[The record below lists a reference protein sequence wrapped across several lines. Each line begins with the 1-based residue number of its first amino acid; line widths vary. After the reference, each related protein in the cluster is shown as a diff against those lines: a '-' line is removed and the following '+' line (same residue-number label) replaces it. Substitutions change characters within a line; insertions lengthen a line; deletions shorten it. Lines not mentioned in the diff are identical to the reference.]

1 MGTNKKKNLP
11 MCGMI
16 SLPDGISKRMIGR
29 KEKGKKLFYLEKV
42 ENGNNRRHRIP
53 DRQE

>member
-1 MGTNKKKNLP
+1 MNNKKKNLP

-16 SLPDGISKRMIGR
+16 SLPAGISKRMI
-29 KEKGKKLFYLEKV
+29 KGKKLFYTEKV
-42 ENGNNRRHRIP
+42 ENGNNRRHDLARIP

>member
-1 MGTNKKKNLP
+1 MKTNKKKNLP

-16 SLPDGISKRMIGR
+16 SLPDGISKRMI
-29 KEKGKKLFYLEKV
+29 EKGKKLFYLEKV
-42 ENGNNRRHRIP
+42 ENGNNRRHGLARIP

>member
-1 MGTNKKKNLP
+1 MKTNKKKNLP

-16 SLPDGISKRMIGR
+16 SLPAGISKRMI
-29 KEKGKKLFYLEKV
+29 KGKKLFYLEKV
-42 ENGNNRRHRIP
+42 ENGNNRRHGLARIP